1 MEFASETRTGNE
13 VKAHFETVKT
23 GMEAGKPYLVYLTG
37 STAPAMYKN
46 KAVATELQTVAK
58 TNLSF
63 VPATE
68 ATALGAGMYLLTEDN
83 YEHTSVNRAN
93 AIETV
98 KPYRAYMR
106 VSDPNVT
113 TVSFDNSDDIQ
124 TGIEDIEADA
134 FGEDDV
140 IYNLQGIR
148 VTNPVKGNIYIV
160 NGKTVVIK

>member
-1 MEFASETRTGNE
+1 M
-13 VKAHFETVKT
+13 
-23 GMEAGKPYLVYLTG
+23 
-37 STAPAMYKN
+37 
-46 KAVATELQTVAK
+46 
-58 TNLSF
+58 
-63 VPATE
+63 
-68 ATALGAGMYLLTEDN
+68 
-83 YEHTSVNRAN
+83 
-93 AIETV
+93 